1 MRGLRAF
8 LVASVLTVS
17 SAWSAD
23 AAAQQKAAAE
33 ALFRSGRE
41 AAAKGDWLT
50 ACDRFAASNRL
61 DSTPGTILNLA
72 RCREELGQ
80 LASAWQY
87 YQEAAQKLPPTDRRH
102 ALAVERAEALSA
114 RLPRVT
120 LVLASSPEGTTVE
133 QNGAPLDTNVLGV
146 PLPVDPGVQKV
157 VVRAPGHEDW
167 TLEFEVRE
175 GEQVEK
181 TLQLGAL
188 ATPRERHESGAR
200 VPVEAAGAQGDAAS
214 SAPDDSS
221 RTWGYVATGVGVVGI
236 GVGAVTGLL
245 AIDAMHEVENAGC
258 SGRYCDSEGVAAAER
273 GSKMATA
280 STIGFAVGAASLG
293 VGIYL
298 LLFEGEDGGGVKAGV
313 TPTAGGATL
322 AIGGTL

>member
-1 MRGLRAF
+1 MRRLRAI
-8 LVASVLTVS
+8 LVACVFSVS
-17 SAWSAD
+17 SACCAD

-41 AAAKGDWLT
+41 AAAKGDWVT

-102 ALAVERAEALSA
+102 ALALERAEALSP

-120 LVLASSPEGTTVE
+120 LVFASAPQGTTVE
-133 QNGAPLDTNVLGV
+133 QNGAPLDTSVLGV

-157 VVRAPGHEDW
+157 VVRAPGHEPW

-181 TLQLGAL
+181 ALQVGAL
-188 ATPRERHESGAR
+188 AARRERHESSLGAR
-200 VPVEAAGAQGDAAS
+200 AGVADAESDAAPRAS
-214 SAPDDSS
+214 GGSA
-221 RTWGYVATGVGVVGI
+221 RTWGYVATGIGVAGI

-245 AIDAMHEVENAGC
+245 AIDAMHDVDDADCEGSKCDQAGV
-258 SGRYCDSEGVAAAER
+258 DAARR
-273 GSKMATA
+273 GSTMATA

-298 LLFEGEDGGGVKAGV
+298 LLQEDGGGGVKVGV

-322 AIGGTL
+322 AVGGTL

>member
-8 LVASVLTVS
+8 LVASVLSVS
-17 SAWSAD
+17 SAWCAD

-41 AAAKGDWLT
+41 AAAKGDWVT

-87 YQEAAQKLPPTDRRH
+87 YQEVAQKLSPTDRRH
-102 ALAVERAEALSA
+102 ALALERAEALSP
-114 RLPRVT
+114 RLPRIT
-120 LVLASSPEGTTVE
+120 LVLASAPQGTTVE
-133 QNGAPLDTNVLGV
+133 QNGAPLDTGVLGV

-157 VVRAPGHEDW
+157 VVRAPGHEAW
-167 TLEFEVRE
+167 SLEFEVRE

-181 TLQLGAL
+181 ALQLGAL
-188 ATPRERHESGAR
+188 VAPGERHESLPNAR
-200 VPVEAAGAQGDAAS
+200 PRVAGEQSDTATATSDGS
-214 SAPDDSS
+214 T
-221 RTWGYVATGVGVVGI
+221 RTWGYVATGIGLAGI

-245 AIDAMHEVENAGC
+245 AIDAMHDVDDADCKGSECDQAGV
-258 SGRYCDSEGVAAAER
+258 DAARR
-273 GSKMATA
+273 GSTMATA
-280 STIGFAVGAASLG
+280 STVGFAVGAASLG

-298 LLFEGEDGGGVKAGV
+298 LLQEESGGGVKVGV

-322 AIGGTL
+322 AVGGTL